1 MWAKSFQAA
10 LEAIWMTPRR
20 TLLSGLGMAVGVAA
34 IVVLISLGK
43 GVQHDVL
50 NQVES
55 LGVNLM
61 IVLPGRLSPENPF
74 NPMSFIGL
82 STLRESDIEAVRQV
96 PGVRRVAP
104 IMFVAGAAQRGDR
117 WADAALI
124 LGTTPEWF
132 RMRPHTLRVGRFF
145 TDAEADAPVCVLG
158 PYPAQQLFG
167 EENPLGKQVLL
178 NGKPFTVIGVTAEDT
193 SKSVFGSA
201 GFEFAIYAPIR
212 ALQQAMGSQQIHR
225 VIAQTAPDVDPQ
237 QLQQQIRFAVLR
249 SHEGSED
256 FTVLTQEELLSR
268 LFTLIQVVS
277 VALTGITSIALI
289 VGGIGVMNVML
300 MSVTERIREIGI
312 RKTVGAQQR
321 DIFWQFLCEA
331 FLIALVGGLMGALIG
346 WGACVAIDAATVLS
360 PRVELSTV
368 ALALAV
374 CGAVGL
380 VFGVLPAYHAAQR
393 DPVEALRYE

>member
-132 RMRPHTLRVGRFF
+132 RMRPHTLRIGRFF

-167 EENPLGKQVLL
+167 EGNPLGKQVLL

-201 GFEFAIYAPIR
+201 GFEFAVYAPIR

>member
-145 TDAEADAPVCVLG
+145 TEAEADAPVCVLG

-167 EENPLGKQVLL
+167 EEDPLGKQILL
-178 NGKPFTVIGVTAEDT
+178 NGKPFTVIGVTQEDT
-193 SKSVFGSA
+193 KSVFGSA

-212 ALQQAMGSQQIHR
+212 ALQRAMGSQQIHR

-237 QLQQQIRFAVLR
+237 QLQQQIRLAVLR

-312 RKTVGAQQR
+312 RKTVGAQQS
-321 DIFWQFLCEA
+321 DIFWQFLFEA

-380 VFGVLPAYHAAQR
+380 VFGVLPAYRAAQR

>member
-277 VALTGITSIALI
+277 AALTGITSIALI

>member
-132 RMRPHTLRVGRFF
+132 RMRPHTLRIGRFF